1 MILST
6 YVHKWV
12 KRPTEYSEIRSEE
25 EVESVRSGLLG
36 LANRRIVKQD
46 EELTYTC
53 GNKETTEIEET
64 KGDEESENSR
74 EIDKPKESE
83 PK

>member
-1 MILST
+1 M
-6 YVHKWV
+6 
-12 KRPTEYSEIRSEE
+12 
-25 EVESVRSGLLG
+25 ESVRSGLLG

-53 GNKETTEIEET
+53 SNKETTEIEET